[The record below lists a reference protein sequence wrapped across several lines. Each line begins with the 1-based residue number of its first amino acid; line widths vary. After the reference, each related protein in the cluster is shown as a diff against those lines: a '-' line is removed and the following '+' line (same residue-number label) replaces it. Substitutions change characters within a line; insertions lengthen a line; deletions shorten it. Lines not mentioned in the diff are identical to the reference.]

1 MSTVAKDRL
10 AAVTAVHDV
19 IDSFAES
26 FADETAQTPARHNR
40 KPTNG
45 RTVQ

>member
-19 IDSFAES
+19 IDGTGILDAHM
-26 FADETAQTPARHNR
+26 AGH
-40 KPTNG
+40 G
-45 RTVQ
+45 RTFTFCLASVNKFR

>member
-19 IDSFAES
+19 IDGTGIFDSKLAS
-26 FADETAQTPARHNR
+26 HVA
-40 KPTNG
+40 KPGAIGLTL
-45 RTVQ
+45 QKEY

>member
-19 IDSFAES
+19 MDGTGILDAHV
-26 FADETAQTPARHNR
+26 AGHD
-40 KPTNG
+40 
-45 RTVQ
+45 RTLTFCLASINKFR

>member
-19 IDSFAES
+19 MD
-26 FADETAQTPARHNR
+26 
-40 KPTNG
+40 
-45 RTVQ
+45 RTGILDAHVAGHDRTLTFCLASINKFR